1 MSRSRVQVRYSD
13 GDIVLHD
20 SFREAIHFVNMQG
33 CVSRSAMKIS
43 FFHNG
48 ECIRLVRS
56 DNGQDWVLD
65 SLDDLLDA
73 LEDLKL
79 N

>member
-1 MSRSRVQVRYSD
+1 MARSRVQVRYSD
-13 GDIVLHD
+13 GDISFHD

-33 CVSRSAMKIS
+33 SVSRSAVKIS
-43 FFHNG
+43 FSHNG
-48 ECIRLVRS
+48 ECIRLVRNDS
-56 DNGQDWVLD
+56 GQGWVLD

-73 LEDLKL
+73 QEDLKL

>member
-1 MSRSRVQVRYSD
+1 MPRSQVQVRYSD
-13 GDIVLHD
+13 GDITFHD
-20 SFREAIHFVNMQG
+20 SFREAIHFANMQG
-33 CVSRSAMKIS
+33 CLSRSAVKIS
-43 FFHNG
+43 FSHNG
-48 ECIRLVRS
+48 ERVRLVRS

-73 LEDLKL
+73 QEDLKL

>member
-13 GDIVLHD
+13 GDITFHD
-20 SFREAIHFVNMQG
+20 SFREAIHFANMQG
-33 CVSRSAMKIS
+33 SMTRSAVKIS
-43 FFHNG
+43 FSHNG
-48 ECIRLVRS
+48 ERVRLVRS

-73 LEDLKL
+73 QEDLKL